1 MIKKCQ
7 EFKGFGSIRK
17 GIHGAVGVLAL
28 GLLFS
33 TTDVVFAAEV
43 SENTSTTASSEQVIN
58 TSETLELT
66 AENVVATSTGIV
78 GNEGTSE
85 VETTTGTNSPT
96 VGAVPST
103 DVEASNVSEESIST
117 TPETNTNL
125 EAKIL
130 STSSPATDR
139 AAEVLE
145 DRTAPKLVSYTLDKT
160 EYQAGEIVTLTIDSE
175 DESNLTYVSSKL
187 ISSDGTQSLYFS
199 SSNFEK
205 LANGLYRSVLTG
217 SIPENRPSDVYYIE
231 YINLGDE
238 IGNNVIYYDSSKN
251 TWAEHTFAPL
261 SMTVTGT
268 VTDRTAPKLV
278 SYTLDKTEYQ
288 AGETVTLTIDSE
300 DESNLTYVSSK
311 LISSDGTQ
319 SLYFSSSNFEKLAN
333 GLYRS
338 VLTGS
343 IPENRPSDVYYIEYI
358 NLGDEIGNNVIYYD
372 SSKNT
377 WAEHTFVPL
386 SMTVTGTV
394 TDRTAPK
401 LVSYTL
407 DKTEYQAGETVT
419 LTIDSEDES
428 NLTYVSSKLISSDGT
443 QSLYF
448 SSSNFEKLAN
458 GLYRSVLTGLI
469 PENRPSDVYYIEYIN
484 LGDEIGNNVIYYDS
498 SKNTWAE
505 HTFAPLSITVNSVTS
520 GSVLI
525 HYQLEDGTAIAE
537 DKRISGV
544 VSTLA
549 FGSEESVA
557 TGITYDTSSEAPL
570 LLNGMDGRQ
579 YYKVKVDGV
588 EQGLLKVG
596 LTEVTYTYTPYLV
609 STEQVEKKTGRV
621 IVQYQTRSG
630 QILKESVEAVPETL
644 ISYRE
649 KTVFADGTESLSEP
663 IQSYPNFNV
672 YDYQVR
678 TIEQDGKI
686 YRLSYENQPSL
697 YGELVEGDT
706 VLTLQ
711 YIPVPKLESL
721 TFDKESYQPGEK
733 LTASFVVSSEEEMER
748 IYFGLSD
755 KKLSSQY
762 VLRGESNNPIKIA
775 DGLYRFDVTVP
786 IASDY
791 PKSDLSLDFIYLNA
805 KNESSSN
812 SLSEPE
818 IIQNIATQAII
829 NSPNIV
835 TDFSAPKFIELET
848 SRNEAKQGETVE
860 VVLLVE
866 DNSNITSVNLVFESE
881 SGTLRFGEN
890 ITNIEQLEGNRKRLT
905 LSETIHYSYLP
916 GQYDLK
922 YLYLTDIY
930 GNTSY
935 LSTVDSLPAK
945 TIVVNQANDV
955 ENLNPV
961 VETTMVTNI
970 EVVEKSSG
978 RVLIRTNFHG
988 EDLEAMKQVI
998 REAISAYEN
1007 EHGVTFDLLGAGG
1020 TQISSRSVTVGN
1032 RTQTEVIRS
1041 YQQLVVNTSDNPLPE
1056 IEKKLLPE
1064 GVIYDNSTIRQALY
1078 TIQFKD
1084 GESVVKE
1091 SRRVANSTIDNVIRD
1106 ESNGIDERAYYFE
1119 SVEVSQGFTTIFSSD
1134 LNYNGP
1140 FYEIIV
1146 NLKSSSKVENIEV
1159 DSPVEETPSSPTEV
1173 EPPVEETPPTSIE
1186 VEPPVEETP
1195 PTSTEVEPPVEET
1208 PPTSP
1213 EVEPPVEETPSSPTE
1228 VEPPVEETPPTSPEV
1243 DPPVEETS
1251 PSSPEVDSPIE
1262 ETPPS
1267 SPEVDSPIEETSP
1280 SSPEVEPPVEETPS
1294 SPTEVEPPVEETP
1307 PSSPEV
1313 DPPVEETS
1321 PSSPEVDSPIEET
1334 SPSSPEVEPPVE
1346 ETPPSPTEV
1355 EPPVEETPPTS
1366 TEVEP
1371 PVIETPVALIKGVS
1385 AVTESSSNLTNLVYP
1400 VIEVSTQLT
1409 LGNTNN
1415 EALYSAT
1422 TVSRQKVESEK
1433 SSASILPRTNGHQS
1447 KLPILAGLAL
1457 LSLTVAKRKKDFLG

>member
-1 MIKKCQ
+1 
-7 EFKGFGSIRK
+7 
-17 GIHGAVGVLAL
+17 
-28 GLLFS
+28 
-33 TTDVVFAAEV
+33 
-43 SENTSTTASSEQVIN
+43 
-58 TSETLELT
+58 
-66 AENVVATSTGIV
+66 
-78 GNEGTSE
+78 
-85 VETTTGTNSPT
+85 
-96 VGAVPST
+96 
-103 DVEASNVSEESIST
+103 
-117 TPETNTNL
+117 
-125 EAKIL
+125 
-130 STSSPATDR
+130 
-139 AAEVLE
+139 
-145 DRTAPKLVSYTLDKT
+145 
-160 EYQAGEIVTLTIDSE
+160 
-175 DESNLTYVSSKL
+175 
-187 ISSDGTQSLYFS
+187 
-199 SSNFEK
+199 
-205 LANGLYRSVLTG
+205 
-217 SIPENRPSDVYYIE
+217 
-231 YINLGDE
+231 
-238 IGNNVIYYDSSKN
+238 
-251 TWAEHTFAPL
+251 
-261 SMTVTGT
+261 
-268 VTDRTAPKLV
+268 V

>member
-7 EFKGFGSIRK
+7 ESKGFGSIRK

-33 TTDVVFAAEV
+33 TTDVVFADEV
-43 SENTSTTASSEQVIN
+43 SENNPTTVSSEQVIN
-58 TSETLELT
+58 TSEVLKLT
-66 AENVVATSTGIV
+66 AENDVATSTGIV

-96 VGAVPST
+96 VGAASST
-103 DVEASNVSEESIST
+103 DVEASNVSGESIST
-117 TPETNTNL
+117 TPESNTNL
-125 EAKIL
+125 EANIS
-130 STSSPATDR
+130 STSSSATDR

-160 EYQAGEIVTLTIDSE
+160 EYQAGETVTLTIDSD
-175 DESNLTYVSSKL
+175 DESNLSNVSSKL

-231 YINLGDE
+231 YIYLGDE
-238 IGNNVIYYDSSKN
+238 IGNIVNYYDSSKN

-300 DESNLTYVSSK
+300 DESNLSNVSSK

-358 NLGDEIGNNVIYYD
+358 YLGDEIGNIVN
-372 SSKNT
+372 
-377 WAEHTFVPL
+377 
-386 SMTVTGTV
+386 
-394 TDRTAPK
+394 
-401 LVSYTL
+401 
-407 DKTEYQAGETVT
+407 
-419 LTIDSEDES
+419 
-428 NLTYVSSKLISSDGT
+428 
-443 QSLYF
+443 
-448 SSSNFEKLAN
+448 
-458 GLYRSVLTGLI
+458 
-469 PENRPSDVYYIEYIN
+469 
-484 LGDEIGNNVIYYDS
+484 YYDS

-505 HTFAPLSITVNSVTS
+505 HTFAPLSMTVNSVTS

-525 HYQLEDGTAIAE
+525 HYQLEDGTTIAE

-544 VSTLA
+544 VSELA
-549 FGSEESVA
+549 FGSEEPAA
-557 TGITYDTSSEAPL
+557 TGITYDTSGEAPL
-570 LLNGMDGRQ
+570 LLNGLDGRQ

-588 EQGLLKVG
+588 EQGLLKAG
-596 LTEVTYTYTPYLV
+596 LTEIIYTYTPYLV
-609 STEQVEKKTGRV
+609 STEQVEKKTGKV
-621 IVQYQTRSG
+621 IVQYQTRTG
-630 QILKESVEAVPETL
+630 QTLKESVEAVPETL

-649 KTVFADGTESLSEP
+649 KTIYADGSESLSEP
-663 IQSYPNFNV
+663 IQNYPTFYV
-672 YDYQVR
+672 YDYQVQ
-678 TIEQDGKI
+678 TIEQNGKI

-721 TFDKESYQPGEK
+721 TFDKESYQPGDN

-748 IYFGLSD
+748 IFFGLSD
-755 KKLSSQY
+755 KKLTSQY
-762 VLRGESNNPIKIA
+762 VLRGESYNPIKLG

-791 PKSDLSLDFIYLNA
+791 PRSDLSLDFVYLNA

-818 IIQNIATQAII
+818 IIQNIASQAII

-835 TDFSAPKFIELET
+835 TDFSAPKFIELDT
-848 SRNEAKQGETVE
+848 GRNEAKQGETVE

-866 DNSNITSVNLVFESE
+866 DDSNIASVNLGFESE

-890 ITNIEQLEGNRKRLT
+890 ITNIEQLEGNKKRIT
-905 LSETIHYSYLP
+905 LSETIHHSYSP
-916 GQYDLK
+916 GQYELK

-945 TIVVNQANDV
+945 SIVVNQSTDV

-961 VETTMVTNI
+961 VETTVVTNI

-978 RVLIRTNFHG
+978 QVLIRTNFQG
-988 EDLEAMKQVI
+988 EDHEAMKQLI
-998 REAISAYEN
+998 NELISAYEK
-1007 EHGVTFDLLGAGG
+1007 EHGVTFDLAGAGG

-1041 YQQLVVNTSDNPLPE
+1041 YQQLVVNTSDTPLPE
-1056 IEKKLLPE
+1056 IEKRLLPV

-1084 GESVVKE
+1084 GESTVKE
-1091 SRRVANSTIDNVIRD
+1091 SRRVANSTIDSIIRD
-1106 ESNGIDERAYYFE
+1106 ESNGIDEKAYYFE
-1119 SVEVSQGFTTIFSSD
+1119 SVEVSQGFTSIFSSD

-1146 NLKSSSKVENIEV
+1146 NLKSNSKVENIEV
-1159 DSPVEETPSSPTEV
+1159 DSPVEA
-1173 EPPVEETPPTSIE
+1173 
-1186 VEPPVEETP
+1186 TP
-1195 PTSTEVEPPVEET
+1195 PTST
-1208 PPTSP
+1208 
-1213 EVEPPVEETPSSPTE
+1213 
-1228 VEPPVEETPPTSPEV
+1228 
-1243 DPPVEETS
+1243 
-1251 PSSPEVDSPIE
+1251 
-1262 ETPPS
+1262 
-1267 SPEVDSPIEETSP
+1267 
-1280 SSPEVEPPVEETPS
+1280 
-1294 SPTEVEPPVEETP
+1294 
-1307 PSSPEV
+1307 
-1313 DPPVEETS
+1313 
-1321 PSSPEVDSPIEET
+1321 
-1334 SPSSPEVEPPVE
+1334 EVEPPVE

-1355 EPPVEETPPTS
+1355 EPPVEATPPTS
-1366 TEVEP
+1366 TEVEPPVEATPPTSTEVEPPVEATPPSPTEVEPPVEATPSSSTEVEPPVEETPPSPTEVDP
-1371 PVIETPVALIKGVS
+1371 PVIETPVALIKGVP
-1385 AVTESSSNLTNLVYP
+1385 AVTESSSILTNLVYP

-1409 LGNTNN
+1409 MGNTNK

-1422 TVSRQKVESEK
+1422 TNSRQKVESEK

>member
-7 EFKGFGSIRK
+7 ESKGYGSIRK

-33 TTDVVFAAEV
+33 TTAVVYADEV
-43 SENTSTTASSEQVIN
+43 SENTPTTASSEQVIN
-58 TSETLELT
+58 ASETVELT
-66 AENVVATSTGIV
+66 ADNDVATSTSTGTV

-85 VETTTGTNSPT
+85 VETTTATNSL
-96 VGAVPST
+96 VAEAVFST
-103 DVEASNVSEESIST
+103 AVEASNANGESIST
-117 TPETNTNL
+117 TPESNTNL
-125 EAKIL
+125 ATSIT
-130 STSSPATDR
+130 STSSTGEDGV
-139 AAEVLE
+139 AEVLE

-160 EYQAGEIVTLTIDSE
+160 EYQAGETVTLTVESE
-175 DESNLTYVSSKL
+175 DDSNIATVSADFS
-187 ISSDGTQSLYFS
+187 SSDGGQSLYFYS
-199 SSNFEK
+199 SSVEK
-205 LANGLYRSVLTG
+205 LANGLFRSVLTS
-217 SIPENRPSDVYYIE
+217 SIPENRPSDIY
-231 YINLGDE
+231 NLTFISLKDE
-238 IGNNVIYYDSSKN
+238 IGNNVSYYDSSKN
-251 TWAEHTFAPL
+251 TWSEHTFEPL
-261 SMTVTGT
+261 SMTITGT
-268 VTDRTAPKLV
+268 VSDRTAPKLVSYTLDKTDYQSGETVTLTVESEDASNIATVSADFSSSDGGQSLYFYSSSVEKLANGLFRSVLTSSIPENRPSDIYNLTFISLKDEIGNNVSYYDSSKNTWSEHTFEPLSMTITGTVSDRTAPKLV

-288 AGETVTLTIDSE
+288 AGETVTLTVESE
-300 DESNLTYVSSK
+300 DASNIATVSADFS
-311 LISSDGTQ
+311 SSDGGQ
-319 SLYFSSSNFEKLAN
+319 SLYFYSSSVEKLAN

-338 VLTGS
+338 VLTSS
-343 IPENRPSDVYYIEYI
+343 IPENRPSDIY
-358 NLGDEIGNNVIYYD
+358 NLTFISLKDEIGNNVTYYD

-377 WAEHTFVPL
+377 WSEHTFEPL
-386 SMTVTGTV
+386 SM
-394 TDRTAPK
+394 
-401 LVSYTL
+401 
-407 DKTEYQAGETVT
+407 
-419 LTIDSEDES
+419 
-428 NLTYVSSKLISSDGT
+428 
-443 QSLYF
+443 
-448 SSSNFEKLAN
+448 
-458 GLYRSVLTGLI
+458 
-469 PENRPSDVYYIEYIN
+469 
-484 LGDEIGNNVIYYDS
+484 
-498 SKNTWAE
+498 
-505 HTFAPLSITVNSVTS
+505 TVNSVTS

-544 VSTLA
+544 VSELA
-549 FGSEESVA
+549 FGSEEPAA
-557 TGITYDTSSEAPL
+557 TGITYDTSGEAPL
-570 LLNGMDGRQ
+570 LLNGLDGRQ

-588 EQGLLKVG
+588 EQGLLKAG

-609 STEQVEKKTGRV
+609 TTEQVEKKTGKV
-621 IVQYQTRSG
+621 IVQYQTRTG
-630 QILKESVEAVPETL
+630 QTLKESVEAVPETL

-649 KTVFADGTESLSEP
+649 KTIYADGSESLSEP
-663 IQSYPNFNV
+663 IQNYPTFNV
-672 YDYQVR
+672 YDYQVQ
-678 TIEQDGKI
+678 TIEQNGKI

-697 YGELVEGDT
+697 YVELVEGDT

-721 TFDKESYQPGEK
+721 TFDKESYQPGDN

-748 IYFGLSD
+748 IFFGLSD
-755 KKLSSQY
+755 KKLTSQY
-762 VLRGESNNPIKIA
+762 VLRGESYNPIKLG

-791 PKSDLSLDFIYLNA
+791 PRSDLFLDFVYLNA

-818 IIQNIATQAII
+818 IIQNITTQAIV

-866 DNSNITSVNLVFESE
+866 DDSNIASVILGFESE

-890 ITNIEQLEGNRKRLT
+890 ITNIEQLEGNLKRLT

-1041 YQQLVVNTSDNPLPE
+1041 FQQLVVNTSDNPLPE

-1140 FYEIIV
+1140 FYEIVV
-1146 NLKSSSKVENIEV
+1146 NLKSSSKVENSGSITPPIEV
-1159 DSPVEETPSSPTEV
+1159 VPPATETPISPTEVELPIVETPVTPIEESSPVDETPVTPTEENSPVDETPVTPTEENSPVDETPVTPTEESTPVEDTPVTPTEKSTPVVEIPVSPVESSTPVEDTPVSPVELSTPVEDTPSSPVESSTSVEDTPSSPTEV
-1173 EPPVEETPPTSIE
+1173 V
-1186 VEPPVEETP
+1186 
-1195 PTSTEVEPPVEET
+1195 
-1208 PPTSP
+1208 
-1213 EVEPPVEETPSSPTE
+1213 PS
-1228 VEPPVEETPPTSPEV
+1228 
-1243 DPPVEETS
+1243 
-1251 PSSPEVDSPIE
+1251 
-1262 ETPPS
+1262 
-1267 SPEVDSPIEETSP
+1267 
-1280 SSPEVEPPVEETPS
+1280 
-1294 SPTEVEPPVEETP
+1294 
-1307 PSSPEV
+1307 
-1313 DPPVEETS
+1313 
-1321 PSSPEVDSPIEET
+1321 
-1334 SPSSPEVEPPVE
+1334 
-1346 ETPPSPTEV
+1346 
-1355 EPPVEETPPTS
+1355 
-1366 TEVEP
+1366 
-1371 PVIETPVALIKGVS
+1371 
-1385 AVTESSSNLTNLVYP
+1385 VTENSSIPTKVDKLVSEAP
-1400 VIEVSTQLT
+1400 LQLT
-1409 LGNTNN
+1409 KENTHD
-1415 EALYSAT
+1415 EDLSSAT
-1422 TVSRQKVESEK
+1422 TVSGQKVETEK
-1433 SSASILPRTNGHQS
+1433 TSAPTLPRTNGHQS

-1457 LSLTVAKRKKDFLG
+1457 LSLTVAKRKNDFLG

>member
-7 EFKGFGSIRK
+7 ESKGYGSIRK

-33 TTDVVFAAEV
+33 TTGVVYADEV
-43 SENTSTTASSEQVIN
+43 SENTATTVSSEQVIN
-58 TSETLELT
+58 TSETVELT
-66 AENVVATSTGIV
+66 ADNDVATSTSTGTV

-85 VETTTGTNSPT
+85 VETTTATNSPT
-96 VGAVPST
+96 VEAVPST
-103 DVEASNVSEESIST
+103 AVEASNANGESIST
-117 TPETNTNL
+117 TPESNTNL
-125 EAKIL
+125 AVNV
-130 STSSPATDR
+130 SPTSASATDR

-160 EYQAGEIVTLTIDSE
+160 EYQAGETVTLTIDSD
-175 DESNLTYVSSKL
+175 DESNLSNVSSKL

-231 YINLGDE
+231 YIYLGDE
-238 IGNNVIYYDSSKN
+238 IGNIVNYYDSSKNTWAEHTFAPLSMTVTGTVTDRTAPKLVSYTLDKTEYQAGETVTLTIDSDDESNLSNVSSKLISSDGTQSLYFSSSNFEKLANGLNRSVLTGSIPENRPSDVYYIEYIYLGDEIGNIVNYYDSSKN

-300 DESNLTYVSSK
+300 DESNLSNVSSK

-358 NLGDEIGNNVIYYD
+358 YLGDEIGNIVN
-372 SSKNT
+372 
-377 WAEHTFVPL
+377 
-386 SMTVTGTV
+386 
-394 TDRTAPK
+394 
-401 LVSYTL
+401 
-407 DKTEYQAGETVT
+407 
-419 LTIDSEDES
+419 
-428 NLTYVSSKLISSDGT
+428 
-443 QSLYF
+443 
-448 SSSNFEKLAN
+448 
-458 GLYRSVLTGLI
+458 
-469 PENRPSDVYYIEYIN
+469 
-484 LGDEIGNNVIYYDS
+484 YYDS

-505 HTFAPLSITVNSVTS
+505 HTFAPLSMTVNSVTS

-525 HYQLEDGTAIAE
+525 HYQLEDGTTIAE

-544 VSTLA
+544 VSELA
-549 FGSEESVA
+549 FGSEEPAA
-557 TGITYDTSSEAPL
+557 TGITYDTSGEAPL
-570 LLNGMDGRQ
+570 LLNGLDGRQ

-588 EQGLLKVG
+588 EQGLLKAG
-596 LTEVTYTYTPYLV
+596 LTEIIYTYTPYLV
-609 STEQVEKKTGRV
+609 STEQVEKKTGKV
-621 IVQYQTRSG
+621 IVQYQTRTG
-630 QILKESVEAVPETL
+630 QTLKESVEAVPETL

-649 KTVFADGTESLSEP
+649 KTIYADGSESLSEP
-663 IQSYPNFNV
+663 IQNYPTFYV
-672 YDYQVR
+672 YDYQVQ
-678 TIEQDGKI
+678 TIEQNGKI

-721 TFDKESYQPGEK
+721 TFDKESYQPGDN

-748 IYFGLSD
+748 IFFGLSD
-755 KKLSSQY
+755 KKLTSQY
-762 VLRGESNNPIKIA
+762 VLRGESYNPIKLG
-775 DGLYRFDVTVP
+775 DGLYRFDITVP

-791 PKSDLSLDFIYLNA
+791 PRSDLSLDFVYLNA

-812 SLSEPE
+812 SLSEPG
-818 IIQNIATQAII
+818 IIQNIASQAII

-835 TDFSAPKFIELET
+835 TDFSAPKFIELDT
-848 SRNEAKQGETVE
+848 GRNEAKQGETVE

-866 DNSNITSVNLVFESE
+866 DDSNIASVNLGFESE

-890 ITNIEQLEGNRKRLT
+890 ITNIEQLEGNKKRIT
-905 LSETIHYSYLP
+905 LSETIHHSYSP
-916 GQYDLK
+916 GQYELK

-945 TIVVNQANDV
+945 SIVVNQSTDV

-961 VETTMVTNI
+961 VETTVVTNI

-978 RVLIRTNFHG
+978 QVLIRTNFQG
-988 EDLEAMKQVI
+988 EDHEAMKQLI
-998 REAISAYEN
+998 RELISAYEK
-1007 EHGVTFDLLGAGG
+1007 EHGVTFDLAGAGG

-1041 YQQLVVNTSDNPLPE
+1041 YQQLVVNTSDTPLPE
-1056 IEKKLLPE
+1056 IEKRLLPV

-1084 GESVVKE
+1084 GESTVKE
-1091 SRRVANSTIDNVIRD
+1091 SRRVANSTIDSIIRD
-1106 ESNGIDERAYYFE
+1106 ESNGIDEKAYYFE
-1119 SVEVSQGFTTIFSSD
+1119 SVEVSQGFTSIFSSD

-1146 NLKSSSKVENIEV
+1146 NLKSNSKVENSGSITPPIEV
-1159 DSPVEETPSSPTEV
+1159 VPPVTDTSTSPTEQEPPVV
-1173 EPPVEETPPTSIE
+1173 EPPTFPTEQEPPV
-1186 VEPPVEETP
+1186 VEPPTVATEQEP
-1195 PTSTEVEPPVEET
+1195 PAVEPPTVATEQEPPVVE

-1213 EVEPPVEETPSSPTE
+1213 TEQEPPV
-1228 VEPPVEETPPTSPEV
+1228 VEPPTSPTEQE
-1243 DPPVEETS
+1243 PPV
-1251 PSSPEVDSPIE
+1251 
-1262 ETPPS
+1262 
-1267 SPEVDSPIEETSP
+1267 
-1280 SSPEVEPPVEETPS
+1280 VEPPT
-1294 SPTEVEPPVEETP
+1294 SPTEQEPPVVEPPTFPTEQE
-1307 PSSPEV
+1307 
-1313 DPPVEETS
+1313 PPV
-1321 PSSPEVDSPIEET
+1321 
-1334 SPSSPEVEPPVE
+1334 VEPP
-1346 ETPPSPTEV
+1346 TSPTEQEPPVV
-1355 EPPVEETPPTS
+1355 EPPTSPTEQEPPVVEPPTS
-1366 TEVEP
+1366 PTEQEPPVVEP
-1371 PVIETPVALIKGVS
+1371 PTSPTEQEPPAVEPPTFPTEQEPPVVEPPTVATEQEPPVVEPPTSPIDLELPVTEISTLLTNEVEIETKLEEVQLLNNQLANSKKDSIQTVNSVHEIKV
-1385 AVTESSSNLTNLVYP
+1385 E
-1400 VIEVSTQLT
+1400 IEKASVST
-1409 LGNTNN
+1409 
-1415 EALYSAT
+1415 
-1422 TVSRQKVESEK
+1422 
-1433 SSASILPRTNGHQS
+1433 LPRTSDSQS
-1447 KLPILAGLAL
+1447 IFPMLTGLTL
-1457 LSLTVAKRKKDFLG
+1457 LGLTVKVRRKLYK

>member
-1 MIKKCQ
+1 MLKKCQ
-7 EFKGFGSIRK
+7 ESKGFGSIRK

-33 TTDVVFAAEV
+33 TTDVVFADEV
-43 SENTSTTASSEQVIN
+43 SENTPTTASSEQVIN
-58 TSETLELT
+58 TSETLKLT
-66 AENVVATSTGIV
+66 AENDVATSTGIV
-78 GNEGTSE
+78 GNEGASE

-103 DVEASNVSEESIST
+103 GVEASNVSEESIST

-125 EAKIL
+125 EANV
-130 STSSPATDR
+130 SPTSSPATDR

-160 EYQAGEIVTLTIDSE
+160 EYQAGETVTLTIDSE
-175 DESNLTYVSSKL
+175 DESNLSYVSADFN
-187 ISSDGTQSLYFS
+187 SSDGRQSLYFS
-199 SSNFEK
+199 SSEVEK
-205 LANGLYRSVLTG
+205 LANGLYRSVLTS
-217 SIPENRPSDVYYIE
+217 SIPENRPSDIY
-231 YINLGDE
+231 NLTHLSLRDE
-238 IGNNVIYYDSSKN
+238 IGNIVYYYDSSKN
-251 TWAEHTFAPL
+251 TWSEHTFAPL

-300 DESNLTYVSSK
+300 DESDLSYVSADFN
-311 LISSDGTQ
+311 SSDGRQ
-319 SLYFSSSNFEKLAN
+319 SLYFSSSEVEKLAN

-338 VLTGS
+338 VLTSS
-343 IPENRPSDVYYIEYI
+343 IPENRPSDIY
-358 NLGDEIGNNVIYYD
+358 NLTHLSLRDEIGNI
-372 SSKNT
+372 
-377 WAEHTFVPL
+377 
-386 SMTVTGTV
+386 
-394 TDRTAPK
+394 
-401 LVSYTL
+401 
-407 DKTEYQAGETVT
+407 
-419 LTIDSEDES
+419 
-428 NLTYVSSKLISSDGT
+428 
-443 QSLYF
+443 
-448 SSSNFEKLAN
+448 
-458 GLYRSVLTGLI
+458 
-469 PENRPSDVYYIEYIN
+469 VY
-484 LGDEIGNNVIYYDS
+484 YYDS

-505 HTFAPLSITVNSVTS
+505 HTFAPLSMTVNSITS

-818 IIQNIATQAII
+818 IIQNIASQAII

-848 SRNEAKQGETVE
+848 SRNEVKQGETVE

-866 DNSNITSVNLVFESE
+866 DNSNIASVNLGFESE

-961 VETTMVTNI
+961 VETTVVTNI

-1056 IEKKLLPE
+1056 IDKKLLPE

-1078 TIQFKD
+1078 TIRFKD

-1134 LNYNGP
+1134 LNYNGT
-1140 FYEIIV
+1140 FYEIVV
-1146 NLKSSSKVENIEV
+1146 NLKSSSKVENSESITPPIETVPPATEIPVSPIEV
-1159 DSPVEETPSSPTEV
+1159 DSPVEETPSSSTEVAPPVEETSPSSTEV
-1173 EPPVEETPPTSIE
+1173 EPPVEETPSSSTE

-1208 PPTSP
+1208 PPTS
-1213 EVEPPVEETPSSPTE
+1213 
-1228 VEPPVEETPPTSPEV
+1228 
-1243 DPPVEETS
+1243 
-1251 PSSPEVDSPIE
+1251 
-1262 ETPPS
+1262 
-1267 SPEVDSPIEETSP
+1267 
-1280 SSPEVEPPVEETPS
+1280 
-1294 SPTEVEPPVEETP
+1294 
-1307 PSSPEV
+1307 
-1313 DPPVEETS
+1313 
-1321 PSSPEVDSPIEET
+1321 
-1334 SPSSPEVEPPVE
+1334 
-1346 ETPPSPTEV
+1346 TEV

-1371 PVIETPVALIKGVS
+1371 PVEETPPSPTEVEPPVIETPVAPIKGVS

-1409 LGNTNN
+1409 MGNTNN

>member
-1 MIKKCQ
+1 MLKKCQ
-7 EFKGFGSIRK
+7 ESKGFGSIRK

-33 TTDVVFAAEV
+33 TTDVVFADEV
-43 SENTSTTASSEQVIN
+43 SENTPTTASSEQVIN
-58 TSETLELT
+58 TSETLKLT
-66 AENVVATSTGIV
+66 AENDVATSTGIV
-78 GNEGTSE
+78 GNEGASE

-103 DVEASNVSEESIST
+103 GVEASNVSEESIST

-125 EAKIL
+125 EANV
-130 STSSPATDR
+130 SPTSSPATDR

-160 EYQAGEIVTLTIDSE
+160 EYQAGETVTLTIDSE
-175 DESNLTYVSSKL
+175 DESNLSYVSADFN
-187 ISSDGTQSLYFS
+187 SSDGRQSLYFS
-199 SSNFEK
+199 SSEVEK
-205 LANGLYRSVLTG
+205 LANGLYRSVLTS
-217 SIPENRPSDVYYIE
+217 SIPENRPSDIY
-231 YINLGDE
+231 NLTHLSLRDE
-238 IGNNVIYYDSSKN
+238 IGNIVYYYDSSKN
-251 TWAEHTFAPL
+251 TWSEHTFAPL

-300 DESNLTYVSSK
+300 DESNLSYVSADFN
-311 LISSDGTQ
+311 SSDGRQ
-319 SLYFSSSNFEKLAN
+319 SLYFSSSEVEKLAN

-338 VLTGS
+338 VLTSS
-343 IPENRPSDVYYIEYI
+343 IPENRPSDIY
-358 NLGDEIGNNVIYYD
+358 NLTHLSLRDEIGNI
-372 SSKNT
+372 
-377 WAEHTFVPL
+377 
-386 SMTVTGTV
+386 
-394 TDRTAPK
+394 
-401 LVSYTL
+401 
-407 DKTEYQAGETVT
+407 
-419 LTIDSEDES
+419 
-428 NLTYVSSKLISSDGT
+428 
-443 QSLYF
+443 
-448 SSSNFEKLAN
+448 
-458 GLYRSVLTGLI
+458 
-469 PENRPSDVYYIEYIN
+469 VY
-484 LGDEIGNNVIYYDS
+484 YYDS

-505 HTFAPLSITVNSVTS
+505 HTFAPLSMTVNSITS

-866 DNSNITSVNLVFESE
+866 DNSNITSVNLGFESE

-961 VETTMVTNI
+961 VETTVVTNI

-1056 IEKKLLPE
+1056 IDKKLLPE

-1078 TIQFKD
+1078 TIRFKD

-1134 LNYNGP
+1134 LNYNGT
-1140 FYEIIV
+1140 FYEIVV
-1146 NLKSSSKVENIEV
+1146 NLKSSSKVENSESITPPIETVPPATEIPVSPIEV
-1159 DSPVEETPSSPTEV
+1159 DSPVEETPSSSTEVAPPVEETSPSSTEV
-1173 EPPVEETPPTSIE
+1173 EPPVEETPSSSTE

-1208 PPTSP
+1208 PPTS
-1213 EVEPPVEETPSSPTE
+1213 
-1228 VEPPVEETPPTSPEV
+1228 
-1243 DPPVEETS
+1243 
-1251 PSSPEVDSPIE
+1251 
-1262 ETPPS
+1262 
-1267 SPEVDSPIEETSP
+1267 
-1280 SSPEVEPPVEETPS
+1280 
-1294 SPTEVEPPVEETP
+1294 
-1307 PSSPEV
+1307 
-1313 DPPVEETS
+1313 
-1321 PSSPEVDSPIEET
+1321 
-1334 SPSSPEVEPPVE
+1334 
-1346 ETPPSPTEV
+1346 TEV

-1371 PVIETPVALIKGVS
+1371 PVEETPPTSTEVEPPVEETPPSPTEVEPPVIETPVAPIKGVS

-1409 LGNTNN
+1409 MGNTNN

>member
-1 MIKKCQ
+1 IYY
-7 EFKGFGSIRK
+7 
-17 GIHGAVGVLAL
+17 
-28 GLLFS
+28 
-33 TTDVVFAAEV
+33 
-43 SENTSTTASSEQVIN
+43 
-58 TSETLELT
+58 LT
-66 AENVVATSTGIV
+66 H
-78 GNEGTSE
+78 
-85 VETTTGTNSPT
+85 
-96 VGAVPST
+96 
-103 DVEASNVSEESIST
+103 
-117 TPETNTNL
+117 
-125 EAKIL
+125 L
-130 STSSPATDR
+130 SLR
-139 AAEVLE
+139 
-145 DRTAPKLVSYTLDKT
+145 
-160 EYQAGEIVTLTIDSE
+160 
-175 DESNLTYVSSKL
+175 
-187 ISSDGTQSLYFS
+187 
-199 SSNFEK
+199 
-205 LANGLYRSVLTG
+205 
-217 SIPENRPSDVYYIE
+217 
-231 YINLGDE
+231 DE
-238 IGNNVIYYDSSKN
+238 IGNIVYYYDSSKN
-251 TWAEHTFAPL
+251 TWSEHTFAPL
-261 SMTVTGT
+261 SM
-268 VTDRTAPKLV
+268 
-278 SYTLDKTEYQ
+278 
-288 AGETVTLTIDSE
+288 
-300 DESNLTYVSSK
+300 
-311 LISSDGTQ
+311 
-319 SLYFSSSNFEKLAN
+319 
-333 GLYRS
+333 
-338 VLTGS
+338 
-343 IPENRPSDVYYIEYI
+343 
-358 NLGDEIGNNVIYYD
+358 
-372 SSKNT
+372 
-377 WAEHTFVPL
+377 
-386 SMTVTGTV
+386 M
-394 TDRTAPK
+394 
-401 LVSYTL
+401 
-407 DKTEYQAGETVT
+407 
-419 LTIDSEDES
+419 
-428 NLTYVSSKLISSDGT
+428 
-443 QSLYF
+443 
-448 SSSNFEKLAN
+448 
-458 GLYRSVLTGLI
+458 
-469 PENRPSDVYYIEYIN
+469 
-484 LGDEIGNNVIYYDS
+484 
-498 SKNTWAE
+498 
-505 HTFAPLSITVNSVTS
+505 VNSVTS

-549 FGSEESVA
+549 LGSEESVA
-557 TGITYDTSSEAPL
+557 TGITYDTSGEAPL

-588 EQGLLKVG
+588 EQGLLKAG

-609 STEQVEKKTGRV
+609 STEQVEKKIGKV

-630 QILKESVEAVPETL
+630 QTLKESVEAVPETL

-649 KTVFADGTESLSEP
+649 KTNYADGSESLSDP
-663 IQSYPNFNV
+663 IHAYPYYNV
-672 YDYQVR
+672 YDAQSQI
-678 TIEQDGKI
+678 IEQDGKI

-697 YGELVEGDT
+697 SGELVEGDT

-711 YIPVPKLESL
+711 YIPVPTLESL

-733 LTASFVVSSEEEMER
+733 LTASFVVSSEEEMEH
-748 IYFGLSD
+748 IFFGLSD

-762 VLRGESNNPIKIA
+762 LLRGESNNPIKLV
-775 DGLYRFDVTVP
+775 DGLYRFDVTLP

-791 PKSDLSLDFIYLNA
+791 PKSDLSLDFVYLNA
-805 KNESSSN
+805 KNGSSSN
-812 SLSEPE
+812 TVSDPE
-818 IIQNIATQAII
+818 IFQNIATQAII

-866 DNSNITSVNLVFESE
+866 DNSNIASVNLGFESE

-916 GQYDLK
+916 GQYNLK

-961 VETTMVTNI
+961 VETTVVTNI

-978 RVLIRTNFHG
+978 RVLIRTNFRG

-1078 TIQFKD
+1078 TIRFKD

-1134 LNYNGP
+1134 LNYNGT
-1140 FYEIIV
+1140 FYEIVV
-1146 NLKSSSKVENIEV
+1146 NLKSSSKVENSESITPPIETVPPATEIPVSPIEV
-1159 DSPVEETPSSPTEV
+1159 ESPVEETPS
-1173 EPPVEETPPTSIE
+1173 TSTE

-1208 PPTSP
+1208 PP
-1213 EVEPPVEETPSSPTE
+1213 
-1228 VEPPVEETPPTSPEV
+1228 
-1243 DPPVEETS
+1243 
-1251 PSSPEVDSPIE
+1251 SSPEVD
-1262 ETPPS
+1262 
-1267 SPEVDSPIEETSP
+1267 
-1280 SSPEVEPPVEETPS
+1280 
-1294 SPTEVEPPVEETP
+1294 PPVEETP

-1313 DPPVEETS
+1313 ASPVEETS
-1321 PSSPEVDSPIEET
+1321 PSPTEVDSP
-1334 SPSSPEVEPPVE
+1334 VK
-1346 ETPPSPTEV
+1346 ETPPSPPEV
-1355 EPPVEETPPTS
+1355 DS
-1366 TEVEP
+1366 L
-1371 PVIETPVALIKGVS
+1371 VIETPVALIKGVP

-1409 LGNTNN
+1409 MGNTNN

>member
-1 MIKKCQ
+1 MT
-7 EFKGFGSIRK
+7 
-17 GIHGAVGVLAL
+17 V
-28 GLLFS
+28 
-33 TTDVVFAAEV
+33 
-43 SENTSTTASSEQVIN
+43 
-58 TSETLELT
+58 
-66 AENVVATSTGIV
+66 
-78 GNEGTSE
+78 
-85 VETTTGTNSPT
+85 TGTVT
-96 VGAVPST
+96 
-103 DVEASNVSEESIST
+103 
-117 TPETNTNL
+117 
-125 EAKIL
+125 
-130 STSSPATDR
+130 
-139 AAEVLE
+139 

-160 EYQAGEIVTLTIDSE
+160 EYQAGETVTLTVESE
-175 DESNLTYVSSKL
+175 DDSNLSYVSADFN
-187 ISSDGTQSLYFS
+187 SSDGRQSLYFS
-199 SSNFEK
+199 SSKVEK
-205 LANGLYRSVLTG
+205 LANGLYRSVLTS
-217 SIPENRPSDVYYIE
+217 SIPENRPSDIY
-231 YINLGDE
+231 NLTHLSLRDE
-238 IGNNVIYYDSSKN
+238 IGNIVYYYDSSLYSL
-251 TWAEHTFAPL
+251 AEHTFAPL

-288 AGETVTLTIDSE
+288 AGETVTLTVESE
-300 DESNLTYVSSK
+300 DDSNLSYVSADFN
-311 LISSDGTQ
+311 SSDGRQ
-319 SLYFSSSNFEKLAN
+319 SLYFSSSKVEKLAN

-338 VLTGS
+338 VLTSS
-343 IPENRPSDVYYIEYI
+343 IPENRPSDIY
-358 NLGDEIGNNVIYYD
+358 NLTHLSLRDEIGNIVYYYD
-372 SSKNT
+372 SSI
-377 WAEHTFVPL
+377 
-386 SMTVTGTV
+386 
-394 TDRTAPK
+394 
-401 LVSYTL
+401 Y
-407 DKTEYQAGETVT
+407 
-419 LTIDSEDES
+419 
-428 NLTYVSSKLISSDGT
+428 
-443 QSLYF
+443 SL
-448 SSSNFEKLAN
+448 
-458 GLYRSVLTGLI
+458 
-469 PENRPSDVYYIEYIN
+469 
-484 LGDEIGNNVIYYDS
+484 
-498 SKNTWAE
+498 AE
-505 HTFAPLSITVNSVTS
+505 HTFAPLSMTVNSITS

-549 FGSEESVA
+549 FGTETPVA
-557 TGITYDTSSEAPL
+557 TGIIYDTSSEAPL

-588 EQGLLKVG
+588 EQGLLKAG
-596 LTEVTYTYTPYLV
+596 LSEVTYIYTPYLV

-630 QILKESVEAVPETL
+630 QTLKESVEAVPETL

-649 KTVFADGTESLSEP
+649 KTIYADGSESLSEP
-663 IQSYPNFNV
+663 IQSYPDFNV

-733 LTASFVVSSEEEMER
+733 LTASFVVSSEEEMES
-748 IYFGLSD
+748 IFFGLSD
-755 KKLSSQY
+755 QNLTSQY
-762 VLRGESNNPIKIA
+762 VLIGESSSPIKLA
-775 DGLYRFDVTVP
+775 DRLYRFDVTVP

-866 DNSNITSVNLVFESE
+866 DDSNIASVILGFESE

-916 GQYDLK
+916 GQYDLR

-961 VETTMVTNI
+961 VETTIVTNI

-1007 EHGVTFDLLGAGG
+1007 EHGVTFDLLGTGES
-1020 TQISSRSVTVGN
+1020 QISSRSVTVGN

-1140 FYEIIV
+1140 FYEIVV

-1159 DSPVEETPSSPTEV
+1159 DSPVEETSPSRTEV
-1173 EPPVEETPPTSIE
+1173 
-1186 VEPPVEETP
+1186 
-1195 PTSTEVEPPVEET
+1195 
-1208 PPTSP
+1208 
-1213 EVEPPVEETPSSPTE
+1213 
-1228 VEPPVEETPPTSPEV
+1228 
-1243 DPPVEETS
+1243 D
-1251 PSSPEVDSPIE
+1251 
-1262 ETPPS
+1262 
-1267 SPEVDSPIEETSP
+1267 
-1280 SSPEVEPPVEETPS
+1280 
-1294 SPTEVEPPVEETP
+1294 
-1307 PSSPEV
+1307 
-1313 DPPVEETS
+1313 
-1321 PSSPEVDSPIEET
+1321 
-1334 SPSSPEVEPPVE
+1334 
-1346 ETPPSPTEV
+1346 
-1355 EPPVEETPPTS
+1355 
-1366 TEVEP
+1366 P

-1385 AVTESSSNLTNLVYP
+1385 AVTESSSTLTNLVYP

-1409 LGNTNN
+1409 MGNTNK

-1447 KLPILAGLAL
+1447 KLPILVGLAL

>member
-1 MIKKCQ
+1 MLKKCQ
-7 EFKGFGSIRK
+7 ESKGFGSIRK

-33 TTDVVFAAEV
+33 TTDVVFADEV
-43 SENTSTTASSEQVIN
+43 SENTPTTASSEQVIN
-58 TSETLELT
+58 TSETLKLT
-66 AENVVATSTGIV
+66 AENDVATSTGIV
-78 GNEGTSE
+78 GNEGASE

-103 DVEASNVSEESIST
+103 GVEASNVSEESIST

-125 EAKIL
+125 EANV
-130 STSSPATDR
+130 SPTSSPATDR

-160 EYQAGEIVTLTIDSE
+160 EYQAGETVTLTIDSE
-175 DESNLTYVSSKL
+175 DESNLSYVSADFN
-187 ISSDGTQSLYFS
+187 SSDGRQSLYFS
-199 SSNFEK
+199 SSEVEK
-205 LANGLYRSVLTG
+205 LANGLYRSVLTS
-217 SIPENRPSDVYYIE
+217 SIPENRPSDIY
-231 YINLGDE
+231 NLTHLSLRDE
-238 IGNNVIYYDSSKN
+238 IGNIVYYYDSSKN
-251 TWAEHTFAPL
+251 TWSEHTFAPLSMTVTGTVSDRTAPKLFSYTLDKTEYQAGETVTLTIDSEDESNLSYVSADFNSSDGRQSLYFSSSEVEKLANGLYRSVLTSSIPENRPSDIYNLTHLSLRDEIGNIVYYYDSSKNTWSEHTFAPL

-300 DESNLTYVSSK
+300 DESNLSYVSADFN
-311 LISSDGTQ
+311 SSDGRQ
-319 SLYFSSSNFEKLAN
+319 SLYFSSSEVEKLAN

-338 VLTGS
+338 VLTSS
-343 IPENRPSDVYYIEYI
+343 IPENRPSDIY
-358 NLGDEIGNNVIYYD
+358 NLTHLSLRDEIGNI
-372 SSKNT
+372 
-377 WAEHTFVPL
+377 
-386 SMTVTGTV
+386 
-394 TDRTAPK
+394 
-401 LVSYTL
+401 
-407 DKTEYQAGETVT
+407 
-419 LTIDSEDES
+419 
-428 NLTYVSSKLISSDGT
+428 
-443 QSLYF
+443 
-448 SSSNFEKLAN
+448 
-458 GLYRSVLTGLI
+458 
-469 PENRPSDVYYIEYIN
+469 VY
-484 LGDEIGNNVIYYDS
+484 YYDS

-505 HTFAPLSITVNSVTS
+505 HTFAPLSMTVNSITS

-848 SRNEAKQGETVE
+848 SRNEVKQGETVE

-866 DNSNITSVNLVFESE
+866 DNSNIASVNLGFESE

-961 VETTMVTNI
+961 VETTVVTNI

-1056 IEKKLLPE
+1056 IDKKLLPE

-1078 TIQFKD
+1078 TIRFKD

-1134 LNYNGP
+1134 LNYNGT
-1140 FYEIIV
+1140 FYEIVV
-1146 NLKSSSKVENIEV
+1146 NLKSSSKVENSESITPPIETVPPATEIPVSPIEV
-1159 DSPVEETPSSPTEV
+1159 DSPVEETPSSSTEVAPPVEETSPSSTEV
-1173 EPPVEETPPTSIE
+1173 EPPVEETPSSSTE

-1208 PPTSP
+1208 PPTS
-1213 EVEPPVEETPSSPTE
+1213 
-1228 VEPPVEETPPTSPEV
+1228 
-1243 DPPVEETS
+1243 
-1251 PSSPEVDSPIE
+1251 
-1262 ETPPS
+1262 
-1267 SPEVDSPIEETSP
+1267 
-1280 SSPEVEPPVEETPS
+1280 
-1294 SPTEVEPPVEETP
+1294 
-1307 PSSPEV
+1307 
-1313 DPPVEETS
+1313 
-1321 PSSPEVDSPIEET
+1321 
-1334 SPSSPEVEPPVE
+1334 
-1346 ETPPSPTEV
+1346 TEV

-1371 PVIETPVALIKGVS
+1371 PVEETPPTSTEVEPPVEETPPSPTEVEPPVIETPVAPIKGVS

-1409 LGNTNN
+1409 MGNTNN

>member
-1 MIKKCQ
+1 
-7 EFKGFGSIRK
+7 
-17 GIHGAVGVLAL
+17 
-28 GLLFS
+28 
-33 TTDVVFAAEV
+33 
-43 SENTSTTASSEQVIN
+43 
-58 TSETLELT
+58 
-66 AENVVATSTGIV
+66 
-78 GNEGTSE
+78 
-85 VETTTGTNSPT
+85 
-96 VGAVPST
+96 
-103 DVEASNVSEESIST
+103 
-117 TPETNTNL
+117 
-125 EAKIL
+125 
-130 STSSPATDR
+130 
-139 AAEVLE
+139 
-145 DRTAPKLVSYTLDKT
+145 
-160 EYQAGEIVTLTIDSE
+160 
-175 DESNLTYVSSKL
+175 
-187 ISSDGTQSLYFS
+187 
-199 SSNFEK
+199 
-205 LANGLYRSVLTG
+205 
-217 SIPENRPSDVYYIE
+217 
-231 YINLGDE
+231 
-238 IGNNVIYYDSSKN
+238 
-251 TWAEHTFAPL
+251 PL

>member
-7 EFKGFGSIRK
+7 ESKGFGSIRK

-33 TTDVVFAAEV
+33 TTDVVFADEV
-43 SENTSTTASSEQVIN
+43 SENTPTTASSEQVIN
-58 TSETLELT
+58 TSETLILT
-66 AENVVATSTGIV
+66 AENDVEIPTEIV

-103 DVEASNVSEESIST
+103 DVEASNVSGESIST
-117 TPETNTNL
+117 KPESNTNL
-125 EAKIL
+125 EANIS

-160 EYQAGEIVTLTIDSE
+160 EYQAGETVTLTVESE
-175 DESNLTYVSSKL
+175 DDSNLSYVSADFN
-187 ISSDGTQSLYFS
+187 SSDGRQSLYFS
-199 SSNFEK
+199 SSKVEK
-205 LANGLYRSVLTG
+205 LANGLYRSVLTS
-217 SIPENRPSDVYYIE
+217 SIPENRPSDIY
-231 YINLGDE
+231 NLTHLSLRDE
-238 IGNNVIYYDSSKN
+238 IGNIVYYYDSSLYSL
-251 TWAEHTFAPL
+251 AEHTFAPL

-288 AGETVTLTIDSE
+288 ADETVTLTVESE
-300 DESNLTYVSSK
+300 DDSNLSYVSADFN
-311 LISSDGTQ
+311 SSDGRQ
-319 SLYFSSSNFEKLAN
+319 SLYFSSSKVEKLAN

-338 VLTGS
+338 VLTSS
-343 IPENRPSDVYYIEYI
+343 IPENRPSDIY
-358 NLGDEIGNNVIYYD
+358 NLTHLSLRDEIGNIVYYYD
-372 SSKNT
+372 SSI
-377 WAEHTFVPL
+377 
-386 SMTVTGTV
+386 
-394 TDRTAPK
+394 
-401 LVSYTL
+401 Y
-407 DKTEYQAGETVT
+407 
-419 LTIDSEDES
+419 
-428 NLTYVSSKLISSDGT
+428 
-443 QSLYF
+443 SL
-448 SSSNFEKLAN
+448 
-458 GLYRSVLTGLI
+458 
-469 PENRPSDVYYIEYIN
+469 
-484 LGDEIGNNVIYYDS
+484 
-498 SKNTWAE
+498 AE
-505 HTFAPLSITVNSVTS
+505 HTFAPLSMTVNSITS

-549 FGSEESVA
+549 FGTETPVA
-557 TGITYDTSSEAPL
+557 TGIIYDTSSEAPL

-588 EQGLLKVG
+588 EQGLLKAG
-596 LTEVTYTYTPYLV
+596 LSEVTYIYTPYLV

-630 QILKESVEAVPETL
+630 QTLKESVEAVPETL

-649 KTVFADGTESLSEP
+649 KTIYADGSESLSEP
-663 IQSYPNFNV
+663 IQSYPDFNV

-733 LTASFVVSSEEEMER
+733 LTASFVVSSEEEMES
-748 IYFGLSD
+748 IFFGLSD
-755 KKLSSQY
+755 QNLTSQY
-762 VLRGESNNPIKIA
+762 VLIGESSSPIKLA
-775 DGLYRFDVTVP
+775 DRLYRFDVTVP

-866 DNSNITSVNLVFESE
+866 DDSNIASVILGFESE

-916 GQYDLK
+916 GQYDLR

-961 VETTMVTNI
+961 VETTIVTNI

-1007 EHGVTFDLLGAGG
+1007 EHGVTFDLLGTGES
-1020 TQISSRSVTVGN
+1020 QISSRSVTVGN

-1140 FYEIIV
+1140 FYEIVV

-1159 DSPVEETPSSPTEV
+1159 DSPVEETSPSRTEV
-1173 EPPVEETPPTSIE
+1173 
-1186 VEPPVEETP
+1186 
-1195 PTSTEVEPPVEET
+1195 
-1208 PPTSP
+1208 
-1213 EVEPPVEETPSSPTE
+1213 
-1228 VEPPVEETPPTSPEV
+1228 
-1243 DPPVEETS
+1243 D
-1251 PSSPEVDSPIE
+1251 
-1262 ETPPS
+1262 
-1267 SPEVDSPIEETSP
+1267 
-1280 SSPEVEPPVEETPS
+1280 
-1294 SPTEVEPPVEETP
+1294 
-1307 PSSPEV
+1307 
-1313 DPPVEETS
+1313 
-1321 PSSPEVDSPIEET
+1321 
-1334 SPSSPEVEPPVE
+1334 
-1346 ETPPSPTEV
+1346 
-1355 EPPVEETPPTS
+1355 
-1366 TEVEP
+1366 P

-1385 AVTESSSNLTNLVYP
+1385 AVTESSSTLTNLVYP

-1409 LGNTNN
+1409 MGNTNK

-1447 KLPILAGLAL
+1447 KLPILVGLAL

>member
-1 MIKKCQ
+1 MLKKCQ
-7 EFKGFGSIRK
+7 ESKGFGSIRK

-33 TTDVVFAAEV
+33 TTDVVFADEV
-43 SENTSTTASSEQVIN
+43 SENTPTTASSEQVIN
-58 TSETLELT
+58 TSETLKLT
-66 AENVVATSTGIV
+66 AENDVATSTGIV
-78 GNEGTSE
+78 GNEGASE

-103 DVEASNVSEESIST
+103 GVEASNVSEESIST

-125 EAKIL
+125 EANV
-130 STSSPATDR
+130 SPTSSPATDR

-160 EYQAGEIVTLTIDSE
+160 EYQAGETVTLTIDSE
-175 DESNLTYVSSKL
+175 DESNLSYVSADFN
-187 ISSDGTQSLYFS
+187 SSDGRQSLYFS
-199 SSNFEK
+199 SSEVEK
-205 LANGLYRSVLTG
+205 LANGLYRSVLTS
-217 SIPENRPSDVYYIE
+217 SIPENRPSDIY
-231 YINLGDE
+231 NLTHLSLRDE
-238 IGNNVIYYDSSKN
+238 IGNIVYYYDSSKN
-251 TWAEHTFAPL
+251 TWSEHTFAPL

-300 DESNLTYVSSK
+300 DESNLSYVSADFN
-311 LISSDGTQ
+311 SSDGRQ
-319 SLYFSSSNFEKLAN
+319 SLYFSSSEVEKLAN

-338 VLTGS
+338 VLTSS
-343 IPENRPSDVYYIEYI
+343 IPENRPSDIY
-358 NLGDEIGNNVIYYD
+358 NLTHLSLRDEIGNI
-372 SSKNT
+372 
-377 WAEHTFVPL
+377 
-386 SMTVTGTV
+386 
-394 TDRTAPK
+394 
-401 LVSYTL
+401 
-407 DKTEYQAGETVT
+407 
-419 LTIDSEDES
+419 
-428 NLTYVSSKLISSDGT
+428 
-443 QSLYF
+443 
-448 SSSNFEKLAN
+448 
-458 GLYRSVLTGLI
+458 
-469 PENRPSDVYYIEYIN
+469 VY
-484 LGDEIGNNVIYYDS
+484 YYDS

-505 HTFAPLSITVNSVTS
+505 HTFAPLSMTVNSITS

-848 SRNEAKQGETVE
+848 SRNEVKQGETVE

-866 DNSNITSVNLVFESE
+866 DNSNIASVNLGFESE

-961 VETTMVTNI
+961 VETTVVTNI

-1056 IEKKLLPE
+1056 IDKKLLPE

-1078 TIQFKD
+1078 TIRFKD

-1134 LNYNGP
+1134 LNYNGT
-1140 FYEIIV
+1140 FYEIVV
-1146 NLKSSSKVENIEV
+1146 NLKSSSKVENSESITPPIETVPPATEIPVSPIEV
-1159 DSPVEETPSSPTEV
+1159 DSPVEETPSSSTEVAPPVEETSPSSTEV
-1173 EPPVEETPPTSIE
+1173 EPPVEETPSSSTE

-1208 PPTSP
+1208 PPTS
-1213 EVEPPVEETPSSPTE
+1213 
-1228 VEPPVEETPPTSPEV
+1228 
-1243 DPPVEETS
+1243 
-1251 PSSPEVDSPIE
+1251 
-1262 ETPPS
+1262 
-1267 SPEVDSPIEETSP
+1267 
-1280 SSPEVEPPVEETPS
+1280 
-1294 SPTEVEPPVEETP
+1294 
-1307 PSSPEV
+1307 
-1313 DPPVEETS
+1313 
-1321 PSSPEVDSPIEET
+1321 
-1334 SPSSPEVEPPVE
+1334 
-1346 ETPPSPTEV
+1346 TEV

-1371 PVIETPVALIKGVS
+1371 PVEETPPTSTEVEPPVEETPPSPTEVEPPVIETPVAPIKGVS

-1409 LGNTNN
+1409 MGNTNN

>member
-1 MIKKCQ
+1 
-7 EFKGFGSIRK
+7 
-17 GIHGAVGVLAL
+17 
-28 GLLFS
+28 
-33 TTDVVFAAEV
+33 
-43 SENTSTTASSEQVIN
+43 
-58 TSETLELT
+58 
-66 AENVVATSTGIV
+66 
-78 GNEGTSE
+78 
-85 VETTTGTNSPT
+85 
-96 VGAVPST
+96 
-103 DVEASNVSEESIST
+103 
-117 TPETNTNL
+117 
-125 EAKIL
+125 
-130 STSSPATDR
+130 
-139 AAEVLE
+139 
-145 DRTAPKLVSYTLDKT
+145 
-160 EYQAGEIVTLTIDSE
+160 
-175 DESNLTYVSSKL
+175 
-187 ISSDGTQSLYFS
+187 
-199 SSNFEK
+199 
-205 LANGLYRSVLTG
+205 
-217 SIPENRPSDVYYIE
+217 
-231 YINLGDE
+231 E
-238 IGNNVIYYDSSKN
+238 IGNSVSYYDSSKN
-251 TWAEHTFAPL
+251 TWSEHTFEPL

-278 SYTLDKTEYQ
+278 SYSLDKTEYQ
-288 AGETVTLTIDSE
+288 AGETVTLTVDSE
-300 DESNLTYVSSK
+300 DESKLSS
-311 LISSDGTQ
+311 LSAVLRSSDGTQ
-319 SLYFSSSNFEKLAN
+319 VLYLNSSNTEQIGN
-333 GLYRS
+333 GLYRT
-338 VLTGS
+338 VLTS
-343 IPENRPSDVYYIEYI
+343 TIPDNRPSDTYSLSSISI
-358 NLGDEIGNNVIYYD
+358 SDEIGNSVSYYD

-377 WAEHTFVPL
+377 WSEHTFEPL

-401 LVSYTL
+401 LVSYSL
-407 DKTEYQAGETVT
+407 DKREYQAGETVT
-419 LTIDSEDES
+419 LTVDLEDES
-428 NLTYVSSKLISSDGT
+428 KLSSLSAVLRSSDGT
-443 QSLYF
+443 QVLYF
-448 SSSNFEKLAN
+448 NSSNTEQIGN
-458 GLYRSVLTGLI
+458 GLYRTVLTSTI
-469 PENRPSDVYYIEYIN
+469 PDNRPSDTYSLSSISIS
-484 LGDEIGNNVIYYDS
+484 DEIGNSVSYYDS

-505 HTFAPLSITVNSVTS
+505 HTFAPLSMTVNSVTS

-557 TGITYDTSSEAPL
+557 TRIIYDTSSEAPL

-588 EQGLLKVG
+588 EQGLLKAG

-609 STEQVEKKTGRV
+609 STEQVEKKIGKV

-630 QILKESVEAVPETL
+630 QTLKESVEAVPETL

-649 KTVFADGTESLSEP
+649 KTIYADGSESLSDP
-663 IQSYPNFNV
+663 IHAYPYYNV
-672 YDYQVR
+672 YDAQSQI
-678 TIEQDGKI
+678 IEQDGKI

-711 YIPVPKLESL
+711 YIPVPTLESL

-733 LTASFVVSSEEEMER
+733 LTASFVVSSEEEMEH
-748 IYFGLSD
+748 IFFGLSD

-762 VLRGESNNPIKIA
+762 VLRGESNIPIKIA

-791 PKSDLSLDFIYLNA
+791 PKSDLSLDFVYLNA
-805 KNESSSN
+805 KNGSSSN
-812 SLSEPE
+812 TVSDPE
-818 IIQNIATQAII
+818 IFQNIATQAII

-866 DNSNITSVNLVFESE
+866 DNSNIASVNLGFESE

-945 TIVVNQANDV
+945 TIVVNQVNDV

-961 VETTMVTNI
+961 VETTVVTNM

-1078 TIQFKD
+1078 TIRFKD

-1134 LNYNGP
+1134 LNYNGT
-1140 FYEIIV
+1140 FYEIVV
-1146 NLKSSSKVENIEV
+1146 NLKSSSKVENSESITPPIETVPPATEIPVSPIEV
-1159 DSPVEETPSSPTEV
+1159 DSPVEETP
-1173 EPPVEETPPTSIE
+1173 
-1186 VEPPVEETP
+1186 
-1195 PTSTEVEPPVEET
+1195 
-1208 PPTSP
+1208 
-1213 EVEPPVEETPSSPTE
+1213 
-1228 VEPPVEETPPTSPEV
+1228 
-1243 DPPVEETS
+1243 
-1251 PSSPEVDSPIE
+1251 
-1262 ETPPS
+1262 
-1267 SPEVDSPIEETSP
+1267 
-1280 SSPEVEPPVEETPS
+1280 
-1294 SPTEVEPPVEETP
+1294 
-1307 PSSPEV
+1307 
-1313 DPPVEETS
+1313 
-1321 PSSPEVDSPIEET
+1321 
-1334 SPSSPEVEPPVE
+1334 
-1346 ETPPSPTEV
+1346 
-1355 EPPVEETPPTS
+1355 
-1366 TEVEP
+1366 
-1371 PVIETPVALIKGVS
+1371 
-1385 AVTESSSNLTNLVYP
+1385 
-1400 VIEVSTQLT
+1400 
-1409 LGNTNN
+1409 
-1415 EALYSAT
+1415 
-1422 TVSRQKVESEK
+1422 
-1433 SSASILPRTNGHQS
+1433 
-1447 KLPILAGLAL
+1447 
-1457 LSLTVAKRKKDFLG
+1457 

>member
-1 MIKKCQ
+1 MLKKCQ
-7 EFKGFGSIRK
+7 ESKGFGSIRK

-33 TTDVVFAAEV
+33 TTDVVFADEV
-43 SENTSTTASSEQVIN
+43 SENTPTTASSEQVIN
-58 TSETLELT
+58 TSETLKLT
-66 AENVVATSTGIV
+66 AENDVATSTGIV
-78 GNEGTSE
+78 GNEGASE

-103 DVEASNVSEESIST
+103 GVEASNVSEESIST

-160 EYQAGEIVTLTIDSE
+160 EYQAGETVTLTIDSE
-175 DESNLTYVSSKL
+175 DESNLSYVSADFN
-187 ISSDGTQSLYFS
+187 SSDGRQSLYFS
-199 SSNFEK
+199 SSEVEK
-205 LANGLYRSVLTG
+205 LANGLYRSVLTS
-217 SIPENRPSDVYYIE
+217 SIPENRPSDIY
-231 YINLGDE
+231 NLTHLSLRDE
-238 IGNNVIYYDSSKN
+238 IGNIVYYYDSSKN

-261 SMTVTGT
+261 SMTV
-268 VTDRTAPKLV
+268 
-278 SYTLDKTEYQ
+278 
-288 AGETVTLTIDSE
+288 
-300 DESNLTYVSSK
+300 N
-311 LISSDGTQ
+311 
-319 SLYFSSSNFEKLAN
+319 
-333 GLYRS
+333 
-338 VLTGS
+338 S
-343 IPENRPSDVYYIEYI
+343 I
-358 NLGDEIGNNVIYYD
+358 
-372 SSKNT
+372 
-377 WAEHTFVPL
+377 
-386 SMTVTGTV
+386 
-394 TDRTAPK
+394 
-401 LVSYTL
+401 
-407 DKTEYQAGETVT
+407 
-419 LTIDSEDES
+419 
-428 NLTYVSSKLISSDGT
+428 
-443 QSLYF
+443 
-448 SSSNFEKLAN
+448 
-458 GLYRSVLTGLI
+458 
-469 PENRPSDVYYIEYIN
+469 
-484 LGDEIGNNVIYYDS
+484 
-498 SKNTWAE
+498 
-505 HTFAPLSITVNSVTS
+505 TS

-549 FGSEESVA
+549 FGSEPSVA

-588 EQGLLKVG
+588 EKGLLKAG

-609 STEQVEKKTGRV
+609 STEQVEKKTGKV

-630 QILKESVEAVPETL
+630 QMLKESVEAVPETL

-649 KTVFADGTESLSEP
+649 KTIYADRSESLSEP
-663 IQSYPNFNV
+663 IQNYPTFYV
-672 YDYQVR
+672 YDYQVQK
-678 TIEQDGKI
+678 IEQDGKI

-748 IYFGLSD
+748 IFFGLSD
-755 KKLSSQY
+755 KKLTSQY
-762 VLRGESNNPIKIA
+762 VLSGESNNPIKIA

-818 IIQNIATQAII
+818 IIQNIASQAII
-829 NSPNIV
+829 NLPNIV

-866 DNSNITSVNLVFESE
+866 DNSNIASVNLGFESE

-961 VETTMVTNI
+961 VETTIVTNI

-1020 TQISSRSVTVGN
+1020 SQISSRSVTVGN

-1140 FYEIIV
+1140 FYEIVV

-1159 DSPVEETPSSPTEV
+1159 DSPVEETSPSRTEV
-1173 EPPVEETPPTSIE
+1173 
-1186 VEPPVEETP
+1186 
-1195 PTSTEVEPPVEET
+1195 
-1208 PPTSP
+1208 
-1213 EVEPPVEETPSSPTE
+1213 
-1228 VEPPVEETPPTSPEV
+1228 
-1243 DPPVEETS
+1243 D
-1251 PSSPEVDSPIE
+1251 
-1262 ETPPS
+1262 
-1267 SPEVDSPIEETSP
+1267 
-1280 SSPEVEPPVEETPS
+1280 
-1294 SPTEVEPPVEETP
+1294 
-1307 PSSPEV
+1307 
-1313 DPPVEETS
+1313 
-1321 PSSPEVDSPIEET
+1321 
-1334 SPSSPEVEPPVE
+1334 
-1346 ETPPSPTEV
+1346 
-1355 EPPVEETPPTS
+1355 
-1366 TEVEP
+1366 P

-1385 AVTESSSNLTNLVYP
+1385 AVTESSSTLTNLVYP

-1409 LGNTNN
+1409 MGNTNK

-1447 KLPILAGLAL
+1447 KLPILVGLAL

>member
-1 MIKKCQ
+1 MLKKCQ
-7 EFKGFGSIRK
+7 ESKGYGSIRK

-33 TTDVVFAAEV
+33 TTAVVYADEV
-43 SENTSTTASSEQVIN
+43 SENTPTTASSEQVIN
-58 TSETLELT
+58 ASETVELT
-66 AENVVATSTGIV
+66 ADNDVATSTSTGTV

-85 VETTTGTNSPT
+85 VETTTATNSL
-96 VGAVPST
+96 VAEAVFST
-103 DVEASNVSEESIST
+103 AVEASNANGESIST
-117 TPETNTNL
+117 TPESNTNL
-125 EAKIL
+125 ATSIT
-130 STSSPATDR
+130 STSSTGEDGV
-139 AAEVLE
+139 AEVLE

-160 EYQAGEIVTLTIDSE
+160 EYQAGETVTLTVESE
-175 DESNLTYVSSKL
+175 DDSNIATVSADFS
-187 ISSDGTQSLYFS
+187 SSDGGQSLYFYS
-199 SSNFEK
+199 SSVEKLANGLFRSVLTSSIPENRPSDIYNLTFISLKDEIGNNVSYYDSSKNTWSEHTFEPLSMTITGTVSDRTAPKLVSYTLDKTDYQSGETVTLTVESEDASNIATVSADFSSSDGGQSLYFYSSSVEK
-205 LANGLYRSVLTG
+205 LANGLYRSVLTS
-217 SIPENRPSDVYYIE
+217 SIPENRPSDIY
-231 YINLGDE
+231 NLTFISLKDE
-238 IGNNVIYYDSSKN
+238 IGNNVSYYDSSKN
-251 TWAEHTFAPL
+251 TWSEHTFAPL
-261 SMTVTGT
+261 SMTITGT
-268 VTDRTAPKLV
+268 VSDRTAPKLV

-288 AGETVTLTIDSE
+288 AGETVTLTVESE
-300 DESNLTYVSSK
+300 DASNIATVSADFS
-311 LISSDGTQ
+311 SSDGGQ
-319 SLYFSSSNFEKLAN
+319 SLYFYSSSVEKLAN

-338 VLTGS
+338 VLTSS
-343 IPENRPSDVYYIEYI
+343 IPENRPSDIY
-358 NLGDEIGNNVIYYD
+358 NLTFISLKDEIGNNVSYYD

-377 WAEHTFVPL
+377 W
-386 SMTVTGTV
+386 S
-394 TDRTAPK
+394 
-401 LVSYTL
+401 
-407 DKTEYQAGETVT
+407 
-419 LTIDSEDES
+419 
-428 NLTYVSSKLISSDGT
+428 
-443 QSLYF
+443 
-448 SSSNFEKLAN
+448 
-458 GLYRSVLTGLI
+458 
-469 PENRPSDVYYIEYIN
+469 
-484 LGDEIGNNVIYYDS
+484 
-498 SKNTWAE
+498 E
-505 HTFAPLSITVNSVTS
+505 HTFAPLSMTVNSITS

-557 TGITYDTSSEAPL
+557 TGIIYDTSSEAPM

-748 IYFGLSD
+748 IYFGLFD

-916 GQYDLK
+916 GQYDLR

-961 VETTMVTNI
+961 VETTIVTNI

-998 REAISAYEN
+998 RELISAYEK

-1140 FYEIIV
+1140 FYEIVV

-1159 DSPVEETPSSPTEV
+1159 DSPVEETPPTSTEV
-1173 EPPVEETPPTSIE
+1173 EPPVEETPPTSTEVEPPVEETPSSPTE

-1208 PPTSP
+1208 PPTS
-1213 EVEPPVEETPSSPTE
+1213 
-1228 VEPPVEETPPTSPEV
+1228 
-1243 DPPVEETS
+1243 
-1251 PSSPEVDSPIE
+1251 
-1262 ETPPS
+1262 
-1267 SPEVDSPIEETSP
+1267 
-1280 SSPEVEPPVEETPS
+1280 
-1294 SPTEVEPPVEETP
+1294 
-1307 PSSPEV
+1307 
-1313 DPPVEETS
+1313 
-1321 PSSPEVDSPIEET
+1321 
-1334 SPSSPEVEPPVE
+1334 
-1346 ETPPSPTEV
+1346 TEV

-1366 TEVEP
+1366 TEVEPPVEETPPTSTEVEPSVEETPPTSTEVEPPVEETSPSRTEVDP

-1385 AVTESSSNLTNLVYP
+1385 AVTESSSTLTNLVYP

-1409 LGNTNN
+1409 MGNTNK

-1447 KLPILAGLAL
+1447 KLPILVGLAL

>member
-1 MIKKCQ
+1 MSKKCQ
-7 EFKGFGSIRK
+7 ESKGYGSIRK

-33 TTDVVFAAEV
+33 TTDVVFADEV
-43 SENTSTTASSEQVIN
+43 SENTPTTASSEQVIN
-58 TSETLELT
+58 TSETLKLT
-66 AENVVATSTGIV
+66 AENDVEIPTEIV

-103 DVEASNVSEESIST
+103 DVEASNVSGESIST
-117 TPETNTNL
+117 TPESNTNL
-125 EAKIL
+125 EANIS

-139 AAEVLE
+139 AAEILE

-175 DESNLTYVSSKL
+175 DESNLSYVSADFN
-187 ISSDGTQSLYFS
+187 SSDGRQSLYFS
-199 SSNFEK
+199 SSEVEK
-205 LANGLYRSVLTG
+205 LANGLYRSVLTS
-217 SIPENRPSDVYYIE
+217 SIPENRPSDIY
-231 YINLGDE
+231 NLTHLSLRDE
-238 IGNNVIYYDSSKN
+238 IGNIVYYYDSSKN

-261 SMTVTGT
+261 SMTV
-268 VTDRTAPKLV
+268 
-278 SYTLDKTEYQ
+278 
-288 AGETVTLTIDSE
+288 
-300 DESNLTYVSSK
+300 N
-311 LISSDGTQ
+311 
-319 SLYFSSSNFEKLAN
+319 
-333 GLYRS
+333 
-338 VLTGS
+338 S
-343 IPENRPSDVYYIEYI
+343 I
-358 NLGDEIGNNVIYYD
+358 
-372 SSKNT
+372 
-377 WAEHTFVPL
+377 
-386 SMTVTGTV
+386 
-394 TDRTAPK
+394 
-401 LVSYTL
+401 
-407 DKTEYQAGETVT
+407 
-419 LTIDSEDES
+419 
-428 NLTYVSSKLISSDGT
+428 
-443 QSLYF
+443 
-448 SSSNFEKLAN
+448 
-458 GLYRSVLTGLI
+458 
-469 PENRPSDVYYIEYIN
+469 
-484 LGDEIGNNVIYYDS
+484 
-498 SKNTWAE
+498 
-505 HTFAPLSITVNSVTS
+505 TS

-848 SRNEAKQGETVE
+848 SRNEVKQGETVE

-866 DNSNITSVNLVFESE
+866 DNSNIASVNLGFESE

-961 VETTMVTNI
+961 VETTVVTNI

-1056 IEKKLLPE
+1056 IDKKLLPE
-1064 GVIYDNSTIRQALY
+1064 GVNYDNSTIRQALY
-1078 TIQFKD
+1078 TIRFKD

-1134 LNYNGP
+1134 LNYNGT
-1140 FYEIIV
+1140 FYEIVV
-1146 NLKSSSKVENIEV
+1146 NLKSSSKVENSESITPPIETVPPATEIPVSPIEV
-1159 DSPVEETPSSPTEV
+1159 DSPVEETPSSSTEVAPPVEETSPSSTEV
-1173 EPPVEETPPTSIE
+1173 EPPVEETPSSSTE

-1208 PPTSP
+1208 PPTS
-1213 EVEPPVEETPSSPTE
+1213 
-1228 VEPPVEETPPTSPEV
+1228 
-1243 DPPVEETS
+1243 
-1251 PSSPEVDSPIE
+1251 
-1262 ETPPS
+1262 
-1267 SPEVDSPIEETSP
+1267 
-1280 SSPEVEPPVEETPS
+1280 
-1294 SPTEVEPPVEETP
+1294 
-1307 PSSPEV
+1307 
-1313 DPPVEETS
+1313 
-1321 PSSPEVDSPIEET
+1321 
-1334 SPSSPEVEPPVE
+1334 
-1346 ETPPSPTEV
+1346 TEV

-1371 PVIETPVALIKGVS
+1371 PVEETPPTSTEVEPPVEETPPSPTEVEPPVIETPVAPIKGVS

-1409 LGNTNN
+1409 MGNTNN

>member
-103 DVEASNVSEESIST
+103 DVEARNVSEESIST
-117 TPETNTNL
+117 TPESNTNL
-125 EAKIL
+125 EANIS

-139 AAEVLE
+139 AAEILE

-160 EYQAGEIVTLTIDSE
+160 EYQAGETVTLTIDSE

-251 TWAEHTFAPL
+251 TWAEHTFVPL

-458 GLYRSVLTGLI
+458 GLYRSVLTGSI

-866 DNSNITSVNLVFESE
+866 DNSNITSVNLGFESE

-916 GQYDLK
+916 GQYDLR

-961 VETTMVTNI
+961 VETTIVTNI

-988 EDLEAMKQVI
+988 EDLEAMNQVI

-1140 FYEIIV
+1140 FYEIVV

-1159 DSPVEETPSSPTEV
+1159 DSPVEETPPTSTEV
-1173 EPPVEETPPTSIE
+1173 EPPVEETPSSPTE

-1208 PPTSP
+1208 PPTST
-1213 EVEPPVEETPSSPTE
+1213 EVEPPVEETPPTSTEVEPSVEETPPSPTE
-1228 VEPPVEETPPTSPEV
+1228 VEPPVEETPPTS
-1243 DPPVEETS
+1243 
-1251 PSSPEVDSPIE
+1251 
-1262 ETPPS
+1262 
-1267 SPEVDSPIEETSP
+1267 
-1280 SSPEVEPPVEETPS
+1280 
-1294 SPTEVEPPVEETP
+1294 TEVEPPVEETP
-1307 PSSPEV
+1307 PS
-1313 DPPVEETS
+1313 
-1321 PSSPEVDSPIEET
+1321 PI
-1334 SPSSPEVEPPVE
+1334 EVEPPVE
-1346 ETPPSPTEV
+1346 ETPSSSTEV

-1385 AVTESSSNLTNLVYP
+1385 VVTESSSNLTNLVYP

>member
-1 MIKKCQ
+1 I
-7 EFKGFGSIRK
+7 
-17 GIHGAVGVLAL
+17 
-28 GLLFS
+28 
-33 TTDVVFAAEV
+33 
-43 SENTSTTASSEQVIN
+43 
-58 TSETLELT
+58 
-66 AENVVATSTGIV
+66 
-78 GNEGTSE
+78 
-85 VETTTGTNSPT
+85 
-96 VGAVPST
+96 
-103 DVEASNVSEESIST
+103 
-117 TPETNTNL
+117 
-125 EAKIL
+125 
-130 STSSPATDR
+130 
-139 AAEVLE
+139 
-145 DRTAPKLVSYTLDKT
+145 Y
-160 EYQAGEIVTLTIDSE
+160 
-175 DESNLTYVSSKL
+175 NLTHL
-187 ISSDGTQSLYFS
+187 SL
-199 SSNFEK
+199 
-205 LANGLYRSVLTG
+205 R
-217 SIPENRPSDVYYIE
+217 
-231 YINLGDE
+231 DE
-238 IGNNVIYYDSSKN
+238 IGNIVYYYDSSKN

-261 SMTVTGT
+261 SMTV
-268 VTDRTAPKLV
+268 
-278 SYTLDKTEYQ
+278 
-288 AGETVTLTIDSE
+288 
-300 DESNLTYVSSK
+300 N
-311 LISSDGTQ
+311 
-319 SLYFSSSNFEKLAN
+319 
-333 GLYRS
+333 
-338 VLTGS
+338 S
-343 IPENRPSDVYYIEYI
+343 I
-358 NLGDEIGNNVIYYD
+358 
-372 SSKNT
+372 
-377 WAEHTFVPL
+377 
-386 SMTVTGTV
+386 
-394 TDRTAPK
+394 
-401 LVSYTL
+401 
-407 DKTEYQAGETVT
+407 
-419 LTIDSEDES
+419 
-428 NLTYVSSKLISSDGT
+428 
-443 QSLYF
+443 
-448 SSSNFEKLAN
+448 
-458 GLYRSVLTGLI
+458 
-469 PENRPSDVYYIEYIN
+469 
-484 LGDEIGNNVIYYDS
+484 
-498 SKNTWAE
+498 
-505 HTFAPLSITVNSVTS
+505 TS

-848 SRNEAKQGETVE
+848 SRNEVKQGETVE

-866 DNSNITSVNLVFESE
+866 DNSNIASVNLGFESE

-961 VETTMVTNI
+961 VETTVVTNI

-1056 IEKKLLPE
+1056 IDKKLLPE

-1078 TIQFKD
+1078 TIRFKD

-1134 LNYNGP
+1134 LNYNGT
-1140 FYEIIV
+1140 FYEIVV
-1146 NLKSSSKVENIEV
+1146 NLKSSSKVENSESITPPIETVPPATEIPVSPIEV
-1159 DSPVEETPSSPTEV
+1159 DSPVEETPSSSTEVAPPVEETSPSSTEV
-1173 EPPVEETPPTSIE
+1173 EPPVEETPSSSTE

-1208 PPTSP
+1208 PPTS
-1213 EVEPPVEETPSSPTE
+1213 
-1228 VEPPVEETPPTSPEV
+1228 
-1243 DPPVEETS
+1243 
-1251 PSSPEVDSPIE
+1251 
-1262 ETPPS
+1262 
-1267 SPEVDSPIEETSP
+1267 
-1280 SSPEVEPPVEETPS
+1280 
-1294 SPTEVEPPVEETP
+1294 
-1307 PSSPEV
+1307 
-1313 DPPVEETS
+1313 
-1321 PSSPEVDSPIEET
+1321 
-1334 SPSSPEVEPPVE
+1334 
-1346 ETPPSPTEV
+1346 TEV

-1371 PVIETPVALIKGVS
+1371 PVEETPPTSTEVEPPVEETPPSPTEVEPPVIETPVAPIKGVS

-1409 LGNTNN
+1409 MGNTNN